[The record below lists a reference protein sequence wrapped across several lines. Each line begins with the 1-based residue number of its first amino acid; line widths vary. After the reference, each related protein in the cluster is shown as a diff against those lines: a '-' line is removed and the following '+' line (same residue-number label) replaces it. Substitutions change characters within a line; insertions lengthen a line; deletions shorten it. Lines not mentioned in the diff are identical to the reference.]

1 MLPIVARPARSV
13 RVAAVTWE
21 LLSEVVGGCER
32 LSGCMC
38 FFGICCLLRVFEG
51 YSVVCSLIS
60 FLVLLFLASGSSR
73 HFEGKLMSS
82 MEGSVATLLDLFS
95 GGLFGNSVG
104 ISLGN
109 LFEGSLQ

>member
-1 MLPIVARPARSV
+1 M
-13 RVAAVTWE
+13 
-21 LLSEVVGGCER
+21 
-32 LSGCMC
+32 
-38 FFGICCLLRVFEG
+38 FEG
-51 YSVVCSLIS
+51 YSVVCSFIS

-109 LFEGSLQ
+109 HFEGSLQ